1 MARLFTLTLLPSEKS
16 PAATPPMT
24 GETIYAT
31 VGWFSGRHW
40 CFGGNL
46 QVLSNWGGRP
56 LLYIAPVEPRATHDI
71 TAAKK
76 HIFDVAWA
84 TGLWIF
90 ADKGYQGAEVLG

>member
-1 MARLFTLTLLPSEKS
+1 
-16 PAATPPMT
+16 MT